1 MAAPE
6 PCWRFEDFAHLVPVY
21 GWIRD
26 YLAYAIQCTDA
37 PPKYHIIS
45 PTALVQNA
53 IAAEHECNV
62 DGEPI
67 PLHDFFLVVGES
79 GNRKSAAI
87 KRAMRVVLPCYLECK
102 LEHRIWYPESCTPE
116 GIMTALETDPNR
128 LMILTEWSELQAQG
142 KASYWQHSPQ
152 FFEMVFDRMPIHRLK
167 IQQQIKVERP
177 SLTIL
182 GASTPSLVKQHTSLY
197 DWEAGKM
204 ARYLVCY
211 QTKPEAMEMTNA
223 IERPELL
230 DNLRKEY
237 SRMLAPSQIAAFVP
251 SAEAKQLKDDWQ
263 YSRAWREFVAGLP
276 EHLKPSAL
284 RAGDHVYRLATAY
297 QASMDYPYN
306 MVIGIEAMAP
316 AIEMVWDC
324 LASTQEAF
332 ALLPLHDRQPL
343 ARVRMLLNI
352 AGAAGISRRDLLR
365 RTGMYS
371 QEFTRALATL
381 VECKEA
387 VEIKVGKSIIVR
399 RNAHDSPQ
407 NSDE

>member
-1 MAAPE
+1 
-6 PCWRFEDFAHLVPVY
+6 
-21 GWIRD
+21 
-26 YLAYAIQCTDA
+26 
-37 PPKYHIIS
+37 
-45 PTALVQNA
+45 
-53 IAAEHECNV
+53 
-62 DGEPI
+62 
-67 PLHDFFLVVGES
+67 
-79 GNRKSAAI
+79 
-87 KRAMRVVLPCYLECK
+87 
-102 LEHRIWYPESCTPE
+102 
-116 GIMTALETDPNR
+116 
-128 LMILTEWSELQAQG
+128 
-142 KASYWQHSPQ
+142 
-152 FFEMVFDRMPIHRLK
+152 
-167 IQQQIKVERP
+167 
-177 SLTIL
+177 
-182 GASTPSLVKQHTSLY
+182 
-197 DWEAGKM
+197 
-204 ARYLVCY
+204 
-211 QTKPEAMEMTNA
+211 MEMTNA